1 MSAPTQLTLLRS
13 IKTGKGL
20 IKLINN
26 LEENRRANKI
36 TGRKRV
42 VLTSQQRRA
51 ILAKTGGHCHI
62 CGIALNNQWQA
73 DHVKAHSSG
82 GAHQEN
88 NYLPSCG
95 TCNNYR
101 WHYSPEEVQLILKLG
116 SWLKT
121 KITSDPAL
129 AGSFIKH
136 ELALR
141 KRRKKN

>member
-1 MSAPTQLTLLRS
+1 MARWRALIVDDSPSMRRQLFHALRRVGELDAVEA
-13 IKTGKGL
+13 TDGADAWR
-20 IKLINN
+20 KLAGAKFD
-26 LEENRRANKI
+26 L
-36 TGRKRV
+36 
-42 VLTSQQRRA
+42 VLTDVNMP
-51 ILAKTGGHCHI
+51 ILDGLK
-62 CGIALNNQWQA
+62 L
-73 DHVKAHSSG
+73 VSMVRSG